1 MKTLLAYL
9 ALGLLLA
16 VAETLFPSALATK
29 PHLLLL
35 LVMMLGV
42 QQKIAVGGPAGWLL
56 GCLQDSLS
64 GTCLGLHGLVYL
76 VLYLSL
82 RSVAGLLNRESPVL
96 MLFLVISG
104 TLLQA
109 LIMIFTLGFLAEHGT
124 YWRQIL
130 TGLPA
135 QVVVNLLAA
144 LFFLQASFL
153 LHRARR
159 RRPL

>member
-16 VAETLFPSALATK
+16 VAETLLPSALATK

-42 QQKIAVGGPAGWLL
+42 QQKIAVGGPAA
-56 GCLQDSLS
+56 S

-76 VLYLSL
+76 ILYLSL

-130 TGLPA
+130 AGLPA
-135 QVVVNLLAA
+135 QVLVNLLAA